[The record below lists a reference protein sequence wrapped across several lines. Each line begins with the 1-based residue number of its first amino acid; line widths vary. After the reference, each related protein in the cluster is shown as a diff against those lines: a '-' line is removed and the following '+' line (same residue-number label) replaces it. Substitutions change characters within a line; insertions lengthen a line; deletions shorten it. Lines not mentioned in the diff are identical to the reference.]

1 MVGGGFSEGR
11 GALGVRGWV
20 TVGFNVGGALGADVE
35 GDWARRV
42 SEMRGRCVVH
52 DLER

>member
-1 MVGGGFSEGR
+1 MGGCSSEGR

-20 TVGFNVGGALGADVE
+20 AVGLNVGGALGADVK

-42 SEMRGRCVVH
+42 SEMGGRCVVH